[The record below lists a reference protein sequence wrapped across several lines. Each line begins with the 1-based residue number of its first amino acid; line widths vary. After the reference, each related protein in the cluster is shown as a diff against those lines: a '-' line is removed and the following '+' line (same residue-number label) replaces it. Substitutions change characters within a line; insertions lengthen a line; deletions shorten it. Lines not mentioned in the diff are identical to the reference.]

1 MVTQTTTT
9 QEITAPGYT
18 SGGVADRL
26 RRFSWN
32 FTDTFVVA
40 RRNLTRYI
48 RLPQLL
54 VFSTIQPVMF
64 VLLFAFVF
72 GGAITVPGDFAYI
85 DYLIPGIM
93 VQTVLFGGS
102 NTTVGLAED
111 LSRGMVDRFRS
122 LPMARSAVLAGRT
135 LADTVRNLFVV
146 VLMVIVG
153 TLIGFRFQNGIVSA
167 IAAMLIVVAFG
178 HAFSWISAYLG
189 LITKDPETAQVAG
202 FVWVFPLVFA
212 SSAFVPVETM
222 PDWLRA
228 FAEVQPI
235 SQTVN
240 AARFLTLGDAA
251 PGASI
256 DNVWTAQLWMAGIM
270 AVFVPL
276 SIRQY
281 RRIS

>member
-1 MVTQTTTT
+1 MAT
-9 QEITAPGYT
+9 YT
-18 SGGVADRL
+18 SDYNADESADRFQQFL
-26 RRFSWN
+26 WN

-40 RRNLTRYI
+40 RRNLLRYL

-54 VFSTIQPVMF
+54 VFSTIQPIMF

-72 GGAITVPGDFAYI
+72 GGAITIPGDFEYI
-85 DYLIPGIM
+85 DYLIPGIL
-93 VQTVLFGGS
+93 VQTVLFGAS

-135 LADTVRNLFVV
+135 LADSVRNVFVV
-146 VLMVIVG
+146 ILMVVVG
-153 TLIGFRFQNGIVSA
+153 YLIGFRFQDGI
-167 IAAMLIVVAFG
+167 IAALGAMALVVAFG
-178 HAFSWISAYLG
+178 HAFSWISAYIG

-202 FVWVFPLVFA
+202 FIWIFPLVFA

-222 PDWLRA
+222 PDWLQA
-228 FAEVQPI
+228 FAETQPI
-235 SQTVN
+235 SVTVN

-256 DNVWTAQLWMAGIM
+256 GDVWAAFAWMVAIM

-281 RRIS
+281 KRAT